1 MVSISLEFLNLR
13 LSCVSLKVVYPN
25 ISREMSVIKWGK
37 GDYLFSYAPINVNPV
52 EGGAA
57 LGRGFDKN
65 MRKLIK
71 CPQGQI
77 KIPVK

>member
-1 MVSISLEFLNLR
+1 MH
-13 LSCVSLKVVYPN
+13 KV
-25 ISREMSVIKWGK
+25 
-37 GDYLFSYAPINVNPV
+37 DYNAPINVNPV
-52 EGGAA
+52 GGRPG

-71 CPQGQI
+71 CPQGEM

>member
-1 MVSISLEFLNLR
+1 MKTTYQLI
-13 LSCVSLKVVYPN
+13 
-25 ISREMSVIKWGK
+25 
-37 GDYLFSYAPINVNPV
+37 YAPINVNPV
-52 EGGAA
+52 GGGRPG

-71 CPQGQI
+71 CPQGEM